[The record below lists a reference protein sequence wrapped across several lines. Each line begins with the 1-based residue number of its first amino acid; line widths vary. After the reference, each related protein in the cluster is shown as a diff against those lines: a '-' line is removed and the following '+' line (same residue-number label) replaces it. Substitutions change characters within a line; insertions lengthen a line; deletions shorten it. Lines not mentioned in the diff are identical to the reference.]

1 MLVDVK
7 QIGLFEVPILR
18 IVTGLDNQ
26 AIADYTLEHCKTW
39 DRYTT
44 YHDRALN
51 ARWQEGMPGKDK
63 LEEAIL
69 EAGNEFVNRTGR
81 KKFDEPPFMYYWCS
95 VYNEGDSH
103 GSHNH
108 PNSLIAGTYWA
119 SAGDASSSLFMEAPW
134 KSHIMH
140 DNIPIGVFKYR
151 PNAGDMLVWPSWID
165 HRVPTQGPSDVT
177 RIAISFNLDY
187 AKYHHD

>member
-1 MLVDVK
+1 MLEDVK
-7 QIGLFEVPILR
+7 KVGLFEVPILR

-44 YHDRALN
+44 YHDKALN

-63 LEEAIL
+63 LDEAII
-69 EAGNEFVNRTGR
+69 EAGNEFVARTGR

-95 VYNEGDSH
+95 VYNEGDYH

-119 SAGDASSSLFMEAPW
+119 SAGDASSSLLMEAPW

-140 DNIPIGVFKYR
+140 DNIPIGAFNYK
-151 PNAGDMLVWPSWID
+151 PNTGDMLVWPSWID
-165 HRVPTQGPSDVT
+165 HRVPTQGPSDVP

-187 AKYHHD
+187 ARFHHD

>member
-1 MLVDVK
+1 MLEDVK
-7 QIGLFEVPILR
+7 KVGLFEVPILR

-44 YHDRALN
+44 YHDKALN

-63 LEEAIL
+63 LDEAII
-69 EAGNEFVNRTGR
+69 EAGNEFVARTGR

-95 VYNEGDSH
+95 VYNEGDYH

-119 SAGDASSSLFMEAPW
+119 SAGDASSSLLMEAPW

-140 DNIPIGVFKYR
+140 DNIPIGVFNYK
-151 PNAGDMLVWPSWID
+151 PNTGDMLVWPSWID
-165 HRVPTQGPSDVT
+165 HRVPTQGPSDVP

-187 AKYHHD
+187 AKFHHD